1 MSDWVIRRTRLLN
14 GICFFAAIIFF
25 GFSIAYVDMTFSAI
39 FYESIVAVV
48 LYMLTIFI
56 NKLGL
61 YNIARTFF
69 ILFNALLF
77 SYFAVAHGEA
87 DGAEYLLFCSSVASM
102 LFFERFST
110 ISFFFLFNVAA
121 FWVAK
126 YLFDHVTP
134 FAASAGANL
143 YIENHVFTFLGLFMI
158 VYFFKSENQRKE
170 HQLVDKNE
178 ILTQEM
184 NKSEKLLLNIL
195 PEDVAEE
202 MKENGMIKPRHF
214 DQVCVL
220 FTDFKS
226 FTQISESMTPEDL
239 VNELDNY
246 FTAFDKIISN
256 YGIEKIKTIGDSYMC
271 AYGLNKSE
279 FKPEK
284 IIQASIELQQHIVD
298 VRKKNIRDNKPFFE
312 MRVGIHVGAV
322 VAGIVGKKKFAYD
335 IWGDT
340 VNIASR
346 LESACEVGKINISEK
361 LYLLVKDHFQCQ
373 PRGNIMMRNRGELSM
388 YFVNVA

>member
-1 MSDWVIRRTRLLN
+1 
-14 GICFFAAIIFF
+14 
-25 GFSIAYVDMTFSAI
+25 MTFSAI

-346 LESACEVGKINISEK
+346 LESACEVGKINISEN

-373 PRGNIMMRNRGELSM
+373 PRGNIMMRNRGVLSM

>member
-346 LESACEVGKINISEK
+346 LESACEVGKINISEN

-373 PRGNIMMRNRGELSM
+373 PRGNIMMRNRGVLSM